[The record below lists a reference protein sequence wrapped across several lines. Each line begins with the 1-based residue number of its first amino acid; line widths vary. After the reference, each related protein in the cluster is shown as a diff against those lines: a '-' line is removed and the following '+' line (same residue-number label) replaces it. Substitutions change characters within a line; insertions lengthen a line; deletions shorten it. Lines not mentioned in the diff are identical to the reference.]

1 MYILTSAPTLADLQ
15 WNMVLGGF
23 GLFMFGIKFVG
34 DGLKSLAGDKL
45 RDYINKYTSKT
56 WMALI
61 IGVVITI
68 LIQSSSATT
77 AITIGL
83 VRAGLMKLE
92 QAAGVV
98 IGANIGTTITAF
110 LIGLKIERFSLYFVF
125 LGGTILSFANKKQS
139 RHIGEVLIGFGAL
152 FYGLQIM
159 GDSLKMLKDVPEFIM
174 FAEAMSNNAFLS
186 LAAGTILTA
195 LIQGSAAT
203 IGVIQKIYESG
214 GMTLIAALPFVF
226 GSNIGTT
233 ITGAFAAIGGTPESK
248 RTALLHTV
256 FNIIGTT
263 IGMVLLVPYAGF
275 INWLSTEFGVAPM
288 MQIAVSHI
296 IFNVG
301 ATCVFF
307 PFTKAMCRFVT
318 LVIKGEDAEPLEV
331 STDALDTALIYQL
344 PSSALSIAQNLT
356 VQMSNIVIKLCN
368 DARNYLVDKT
378 ETSKENVAQAEQ
390 VINDLDTK
398 ITNYLI
404 EISKQELSDS
414 EMKQYTANL
423 QIVKNLERIA
433 DLGTNLIEFYEMVFD
448 AKETFSNPAIEEIC
462 SMSDR
467 LLDMIHLSIMTFE
480 DESENAFIMLKDHEE
495 KLDAMEYSY
504 RQLHFK
510 RIRDKECTSTVAGS
524 VYCDILGTIE
534 RMGDHTINIAR
545 SALEVPSHTEIKKE
559 HLN

>member
-1 MYILTSAPTLADLQ
+1 
-15 WNMVLGGF
+15 
-23 GLFMFGIKFVG
+23 MFGIKFVG

-61 IGVVITI
+61 IGIVITV

-110 LIGLKIERFSLYFVF
+110 LIGLKIERYSLYFVF
-125 LGGTILSFANKKQS
+125 LGGTILSFANKKHS

-159 GDSLKMLKDVPEFIM
+159 GDSLKMLKDVPEFIA
-174 FAEAMSNNAFLS
+174 FAEAMSNNSFLS
-186 LAAGTILTA
+186 LMAGTLLTA

-233 ITGAFAAIGGTPESK
+233 ITGAFAALGGTTAAK

-263 IGMVLLVPYAGF
+263 IGMILLVPYTNF
-275 INWLSTEFGVAPM
+275 ILFLNQQFGIPPM
-288 MQIAVSHI
+288 MQIAVAHI

-307 PFTKAMCRFVT
+307 PFTKSMCKFVS
-318 LVIKGEDAEPLEV
+318 LVIKGEEGEQLEIK
-331 STDALDTALIYQL
+331 TDSLDTALIYQL
-344 PSSALSIAQNLT
+344 PSSALTVAKNLT
-356 VQMSNIVIKLCN
+356 IEMSHVVIKQCN
-368 DARNYLVDKT
+368 DARNYLFDQSD
-378 ETSKENVAQAEQ
+378 TSKENVTQAEQ

-423 QIVKNLERIA
+423 QIVKNLERIG
-433 DLGTNLIEFYEMVFD
+433 DLSTNLAEFFEMVFE
-448 AKETFSNPAIEEIC
+448 AKETFSDIAKEEI
-462 SMSDR
+462 SLMSDK
-467 LLDMIHLSIMTFE
+467 LLDMIHLSIMTFV
-480 DESENAFIMLKDHEE
+480 DESENAYIMLRDNEE
-495 KLDAMEYSY
+495 KLDAMEYDF
-504 RQLHFK
+504 RQFHFK
-510 RIRDKECTSTVAGS
+510 RVRDKECTSTVAGS
-524 VYCDILGTIE
+524 VYCDILGTLE

-545 SALEVPSHTEIKKE
+545 SALEVPSHIELKKE

>member
-1 MYILTSAPTLADLQ
+1 MNLLTAAPTFADLQ

-61 IGVVITI
+61 IGIVITV

-139 RHIGEVLIGFGAL
+139 RHIGEVLIGFGGL

-174 FAEAMSNNAFLS
+174 FAEAMSNNSFLS
-186 LAAGTILTA
+186 LMAGTLLTA

-214 GMTLIAALPFVF
+214 GMTLMAALPFVF
-226 GSNIGTT
+226 GSNIGPT
-233 ITGAFAAIGGTPESK
+233 ITGAFAAIGGTTESK
-248 RTALLHTV
+248 RTALLHTF
-256 FNIIGTT
+256 FNVIGTT
-263 IGMVLLVPYAGF
+263 IGMILLVPYVGF
-275 INWLSTEFGVAPM
+275 IQFLSDKMGVPPM

-307 PFTKAMCRFVT
+307 PFTKQMCKLVSM
-318 LVIKGEDAEPLEV
+318 VIKGEEAEQLDIN
-331 STDALDTALIYQL
+331 TDVLDPALIQL
-344 PSSALSIAQNLT
+344 PSTALSVAQNLT
-356 VQMSNIVIKLCN
+356 VTMSNIVIKLIN
-368 DARNYLVDKT
+368 DAKIYLIEKT
-378 ETSKENVAQAEQ
+378 STAKESVEQAEQ

-404 EISKQELSDS
+404 EISKRELNDV

-423 QIVKNLERIA
+423 QIVKNLERIG
-433 DLGTNLIEFYEMVFD
+433 DLGTNLIEFYQMVHE
-448 AKETFSNPAIEEIC
+448 AKESFSPEAIEEI
-462 SMSDR
+462 SGMSDR
-467 LLDMIHLSIMTFE
+467 LLDMVHLGIMTFE
-480 DESENAFIMLKDHEE
+480 DKSTNAFVMLKDNEE
-495 KLDAMEYSY
+495 KLDSMEYNY
-504 RQLHFK
+504 RQLHFN
-510 RIRDKECTSTVAGS
+510 RIRDKQCTSTVAGS
-524 VYCDILGTIE
+524 IYCDILGTLE
-534 RMGDHTINIAR
+534 RMGDHTVNIAR
-545 SALEVPSHTEIKKE
+545 SALEVPSHIEVKKD

>member
-275 INWLSTEFGVAPM
+275 ISWLSTEFGVAPM

-524 VYCDILGTIE
+524 VYCDILGTLE

>member
-1 MYILTSAPTLADLQ
+1 MYILTTAPTLADLQ

-61 IGVVITI
+61 IGIVITV

-125 LGGTILSFANKKQS
+125 LGGTILSFANKKQA

-159 GDSLKMLKDVPEFIM
+159 GDSLKMLKDVPEFVA

-186 LAAGTILTA
+186 LMAGTLLTA

-233 ITGAFAAIGGTPESK
+233 ITGAFAAIGGTPEAK
-248 RTALLHTV
+248 RTALLHTF

-263 IGMVLLVPYAGF
+263 IGMILLVPYAGF
-275 INWLSTEFGVAPM
+275 IQWLSTEFAVAPM

-301 ATCVFF
+301 ATCVFY
-307 PFTKAMCRFVT
+307 PFTKQMCKFVS
-318 LVIKGEDAEPLEV
+318 LVIKGDESDRVEV
-331 STDALDTALIYQL
+331 STESLDTALIYQL
-344 PSSALSIAQNLT
+344 PSSALSVAQNLT
-356 VQMSNIVIKLCN
+356 VQMSNVAIKLVN
-368 DARNYLVDKT
+368 DTKTYLIEKT
-378 ETSKENVAQAEQ
+378 SSAKESVEQAEQ
-390 VINDLDTK
+390 VINDLDSH

-404 EISKQELSDS
+404 EISKVELSDL

-423 QIVKNLERIA
+423 QVVKNLERIG
-433 DLGTNLIEFYEMVFD
+433 DLGTNLIEFYEMVFE
-448 AKETFSNPAIEEIC
+448 AKEAFSQEALQEIS
-462 SMSDR
+462 SMTDR
-467 LLDMIHLSIMTFE
+467 LLDMIHLSLMTFE
-480 DESENAFIMLKDHEE
+480 DESENAYVMLQDNENKIDS
-495 KLDAMEYSY
+495 MEYDY

-524 VYCDILGTIE
+524 VYCDILGTLE
-534 RMGDHTINIAR
+534 RIGDHTMNIAR
-545 SALEVPSHTEIKKE
+545 CSLELPSHTEVKTS

>member
-1 MYILTSAPTLADLQ
+1 MNLLTAAPTFADLQ

-61 IGVVITI
+61 IGIVITV

-125 LGGTILSFANKKQS
+125 LGGTIISFANKKQS
-139 RHIGEVLIGFGAL
+139 RHIAEVLIGFGAL

-159 GDSLKMLKDVPEFIM
+159 GDSLKMLKDVPEFIA
-174 FAEAMSNNAFLS
+174 FAEAMSNNSFLS
-186 LAAGTILTA
+186 LMAGTLLTA

-214 GMTLIAALPFVF
+214 GMTLMAALPFVF

-233 ITGAFAAIGGTPESK
+233 ITGAFAAIGGTTASK

-263 IGMVLLVPYAGF
+263 IGMILLVPYVGF
-275 INWLSTEFGVAPM
+275 IQWLSNSFGVPPM

-296 IFNVG
+296 IFNVS

-307 PFTKAMCRFVT
+307 PFTKQMCKFVS
-318 LVIKGEDAEPLEV
+318 LIIKGEEAEQLEIN
-331 STDALDTALIYQL
+331 TDVLDPALIQL
-344 PSSALSIAQNLT
+344 PSTALSVTQNLT
-356 VQMSNIVIKLCN
+356 VQMSNIVIKLIN
-368 DARNYLVDKT
+368 DAKIYLIEKT
-378 ETSKENVAQAEQ
+378 DTAKENVEQAEQ
-390 VINDLDTK
+390 AINEMDTK

-404 EISKQELSDS
+404 EISKQELSDI

-423 QIVKNLERIA
+423 QIVKNLERIG
-433 DLGTNLIEFYEMVFD
+433 DLGTNLIEFYEMVHE
-448 AKETFSNPAIEEIC
+448 AKESFSDEAIAEIS

-467 LLDMIHLSIMTFE
+467 LLDMVHLSVMTFE
-480 DESENAFIMLKDHEE
+480 DRSENAFVMLKDNEE
-495 KLDAMEYSY
+495 KLDSMEYTY

-510 RIRDKECTSTVAGS
+510 RIRDKECTSTVAVS
-524 VYCDILGTIE
+524 VYCDILGTLE

>member
-1 MYILTSAPTLADLQ
+1 MNLLTAAPTFADLQ

-61 IGVVITI
+61 IGIVITV

-139 RHIGEVLIGFGAL
+139 RHIGEVLIGFGGL

-174 FAEAMSNNAFLS
+174 FAEAMSNNSFLS
-186 LAAGTILTA
+186 LMAGTLLTA

-214 GMTLIAALPFVF
+214 GMTLMAALPFVF

-233 ITGAFAAIGGTPESK
+233 ITGAFAAIGGTTESK
-248 RTALLHTV
+248 RTALLHTF
-256 FNIIGTT
+256 FNVIGTT
-263 IGMVLLVPYAGF
+263 IGMILLVPYVGF
-275 INWLSTEFGVAPM
+275 IQFLSDKMGVPPM

-307 PFTKAMCRFVT
+307 PFTKQMCKLVSM
-318 LVIKGEDAEPLEV
+318 VIKGEEAEQLDIN
-331 STDALDTALIYQL
+331 TDVLDPALIQL
-344 PSSALSIAQNLT
+344 PSTALSVAQNLT
-356 VQMSNIVIKLCN
+356 VTMSNIVIKLIN
-368 DARNYLVDKT
+368 DAKTYLIEKT
-378 ETSKENVAQAEQ
+378 STAKESVEQAEQ

-398 ITNYLI
+398 ISNYLI
-404 EISKQELSDS
+404 EISKRELNDV

-423 QIVKNLERIA
+423 QIVKNLERIG
-433 DLGTNLIEFYEMVFD
+433 DLGTNLIEFYQMVHE
-448 AKETFSNPAIEEIC
+448 AKESFSPEAVEEIS

-467 LLDMIHLSIMTFE
+467 LLDMVHLGIMTFE
-480 DESENAFIMLKDHEE
+480 DKSTNAFVMLKDNEE
-495 KLDAMEYSY
+495 KLDSMEYNY
-504 RQLHFK
+504 RQLHFN
-510 RIRDKECTSTVAGS
+510 RIRDKQCTSTVAGS
-524 VYCDILGTIE
+524 IYCDILGTLE
-534 RMGDHTINIAR
+534 RMGDHTVNIAR
-545 SALEVPSHTEIKKE
+545 SALEVPSHIEVKKD

>member
-1 MYILTSAPTLADLQ
+1 MNLLTAAPTFADLQ

-61 IGVVITI
+61 IGIVITV

-139 RHIGEVLIGFGAL
+139 RHIGEVLIGFGGL

-174 FAEAMSNNAFLS
+174 FAEAMSNNSFLS
-186 LAAGTILTA
+186 LMAGTLLTA

-214 GMTLIAALPFVF
+214 GMTLMAALPFVF

-233 ITGAFAAIGGTPESK
+233 ITGAFAAIGGTTESK
-248 RTALLHTV
+248 RTALLHTF
-256 FNIIGTT
+256 FNVIGTT
-263 IGMVLLVPYAGF
+263 IGMILLVPYVGVIQF
-275 INWLSTEFGVAPM
+275 LSDKMGVPPM

-307 PFTKAMCRFVT
+307 PFTKQMCKLVSM
-318 LVIKGEDAEPLEV
+318 VIKGEEAEQLDIN
-331 STDALDTALIYQL
+331 TDVLDPALIQL
-344 PSSALSIAQNLT
+344 PSTALSVAQNLT
-356 VQMSNIVIKLCN
+356 VTMSNIVIKLIN
-368 DARNYLVDKT
+368 DAKIYLIEKT
-378 ETSKENVAQAEQ
+378 STAKESVEQAEQ

-404 EISKQELSDS
+404 EISKRELNDV

-423 QIVKNLERIA
+423 QIVKNLERIG
-433 DLGTNLIEFYEMVFD
+433 DLGTNLIEFYQMVHE
-448 AKETFSNPAIEEIC
+448 AKESFSPEAIEEI
-462 SMSDR
+462 SGMSDR
-467 LLDMIHLSIMTFE
+467 LLDMVHLGIMTFE
-480 DESENAFIMLKDHEE
+480 DKSTNAFVMLKDNEE
-495 KLDAMEYSY
+495 KLDSMEYNY
-504 RQLHFK
+504 RQLHFN
-510 RIRDKECTSTVAGS
+510 RIRDKQCTSTVAGS
-524 VYCDILGTIE
+524 IYCDILGTLE
-534 RMGDHTINIAR
+534 RMGDHTVNIAR
-545 SALEVPSHTEIKKE
+545 SALEVPSHIEVKKD

>member
-1 MYILTSAPTLADLQ
+1 MNLLTAAPTFADLQ

-61 IGVVITI
+61 IGIVITV

-139 RHIGEVLIGFGAL
+139 RHIGEVLIGFGGL

-174 FAEAMSNNAFLS
+174 FAEAMSNNSFLS
-186 LAAGTILTA
+186 LMAGTLLTA

-214 GMTLIAALPFVF
+214 GMTLMAALPFVF

-233 ITGAFAAIGGTPESK
+233 ITGAFAAIGGTTESK
-248 RTALLHTV
+248 RTALLHTF
-256 FNIIGTT
+256 FNVIGTT
-263 IGMVLLVPYAGF
+263 IGMILLVPYVGF
-275 INWLSTEFGVAPM
+275 IQFLSDKMGVPPM

-307 PFTKAMCRFVT
+307 PFTKQMCKLVSM
-318 LVIKGEDAEPLEV
+318 VIKGEEAEQLDIN
-331 STDALDTALIYQL
+331 TDVLDPALIQL
-344 PSSALSIAQNLT
+344 PSTALSVAQNLT
-356 VQMSNIVIKLCN
+356 VTMSNIVIKLIN
-368 DARNYLVDKT
+368 DAKIYLIEKT
-378 ETSKENVAQAEQ
+378 STAKESVEQAEQ

-404 EISKQELSDS
+404 EISKRELNDV

-423 QIVKNLERIA
+423 QIVKNLERIG
-433 DLGTNLIEFYEMVFD
+433 DLGTNLIEFYQMVHE
-448 AKETFSNPAIEEIC
+448 AKESFSPEAVEEI
-462 SMSDR
+462 SGMSDR
-467 LLDMIHLSIMTFE
+467 LLDMVHLGIMTFE
-480 DESENAFIMLKDHEE
+480 DKSTNAFVMLKDNEE
-495 KLDAMEYSY
+495 KLDSMEYNY
-504 RQLHFK
+504 RQLHFN
-510 RIRDKECTSTVAGS
+510 RIRDKQCTSTVAGS
-524 VYCDILGTIE
+524 IYCDILGTLE
-534 RMGDHTINIAR
+534 RMGDHTVNIAR
-545 SALEVPSHTEIKKE
+545 SALEVPSHIEVKKD

>member
-1 MYILTSAPTLADLQ
+1 MNLLTAAPTFADLQ

-61 IGVVITI
+61 IGIVITV

-139 RHIGEVLIGFGAL
+139 RHIGEVLIGFGGL

-174 FAEAMSNNAFLS
+174 FAEAMSNNSFLS
-186 LAAGTILTA
+186 LMAGTLLTA

-214 GMTLIAALPFVF
+214 GMTLMAALPFVF

-233 ITGAFAAIGGTPESK
+233 ITGAFAAIGGTTESK
-248 RTALLHTV
+248 RTALLHTF
-256 FNIIGTT
+256 FNVIGTT
-263 IGMVLLVPYAGF
+263 IGMILLVPYVGF
-275 INWLSTEFGVAPM
+275 IQFLSDKMGVPPM

-307 PFTKAMCRFVT
+307 PFTKQMCKLVSM
-318 LVIKGEDAEPLEV
+318 VIKGEEAEQLDIN
-331 STDALDTALIYQL
+331 TDVLDPALIQL
-344 PSSALSIAQNLT
+344 PSTALSVAQNLT
-356 VQMSNIVIKLCN
+356 VTMSNIVIKLIN
-368 DARNYLVDKT
+368 DAKIYLIEKT
-378 ETSKENVAQAEQ
+378 STAKESVEQAEQ

-404 EISKQELSDS
+404 EISKRELNDI

-423 QIVKNLERIA
+423 QIVKNLERIG
-433 DLGTNLIEFYEMVFD
+433 DLGTNLIEFYQMVHE
-448 AKETFSNPAIEEIC
+448 AKESFSPEAVEEI
-462 SMSDR
+462 SGMSDR
-467 LLDMIHLSIMTFE
+467 LLDMVHLGIMTFE
-480 DESENAFIMLKDHEE
+480 DKSTNAFVMLKDNEE
-495 KLDAMEYSY
+495 KLDSMEYNY
-504 RQLHFK
+504 RQLHFN
-510 RIRDKECTSTVAGS
+510 RIRDKQCTSTVAGS
-524 VYCDILGTIE
+524 IYCDILGTLE
-534 RMGDHTINIAR
+534 RMGDHTVNIAR
-545 SALEVPSHTEIKKE
+545 SALEVPSHIEVKKD

>member
-378 ETSKENVAQAEQ
+378 ESSKENVAQAEQ

-448 AKETFSNPAIEEIC
+448 AKETFSDPAIEEIC
-462 SMSDR
+462 SMSDC

-524 VYCDILGTIE
+524 VYCDILGTLE

>member
-1 MYILTSAPTLADLQ
+1 MYILTAAPSFADLQ

-61 IGVVITI
+61 IGIVITV

-125 LGGTILSFANKKQS
+125 LGGTILSFANKKHS

-159 GDSLKMLKDVPEFIM
+159 GDSLKMLKDVPEFIT
-174 FAEAMSNNAFLS
+174 FAEAMSNNSFLS
-186 LAAGTILTA
+186 LMAGTLLTA

-233 ITGAFAAIGGTPESK
+233 ITGAFAALGGTTAAK

-263 IGMVLLVPYAGF
+263 IGMILLVPYTNF
-275 INWLSTEFGVAPM
+275 ILLLNEHFGIPPM
-288 MQIAVSHI
+288 MQIAVAHI

-301 ATCVFF
+301 ATLVFF
-307 PFTKAMCRFVT
+307 PFTKQMCKLVS
-318 LVIKGEDAEPLEV
+318 LVIKGEEGEQLEV
-331 STDALDTALIYQL
+331 KTDSLDTALIYQL
-344 PSSALSIAQNLT
+344 PSSALSVAQNLT
-356 VQMSNIVIKLCN
+356 VDMSNVVIKQCN
-368 DARNYLVDKT
+368 DARNYLLDKSDT
-378 ETSKENVAQAEQ
+378 NKENVIQAEQ

-398 ITNYLI
+398 ITSYLI
-404 EISKQELSDS
+404 EISKQELSDV

-423 QIVKNLERIA
+423 QIVKNLERIG
-433 DLGTNLIEFYEMVFD
+433 DLGTNLAEFFEMVFE
-448 AKETFSNPAIEEIC
+448 AKESFSDIAKEEISAMC
-462 SMSDR
+462 DK
-467 LLDMIHLSIMTFE
+467 LLDMIHLSIMAFV
-480 DESENAFIMLKDHEE
+480 DESENAYIMLRENEE
-495 KLDAMEYSY
+495 KLDTMEYDF

-510 RIRDKECTSTVAGS
+510 RVRDKECTSTVAGS
-524 VYCDILGTIE
+524 VYCDILGTLE
-534 RMGDHTINIAR
+534 RMGDHAVNIAR
-545 SALEVPSHTEIKKE
+545 SALEVPAHTEIKKE

>member
-1 MYILTSAPTLADLQ
+1 MYILTAAPTLADLQ

-61 IGVVITI
+61 IGIVITI

-125 LGGTILSFANKKQS
+125 LGGTILSFANKKHS

-159 GDSLKMLKDVPEFIM
+159 GDSLKMLKDVPEFIA

-186 LAAGTILTA
+186 LMAGTLLTA

-214 GMTLIAALPFVF
+214 GMTLMAALPFVF

-256 FNIIGTT
+256 FNIIGTA
-263 IGMVLLVPYAGF
+263 IGMVLLVPYVGF
-275 INWLSTEFGVAPM
+275 LEWLSASFNVPAM
-288 MQIAVSHI
+288 MQIAVAHI

-307 PFTKAMCRFVT
+307 PFTKQMCKFVT
-318 LVIKGEDAEPLEV
+318 MVIKGDEAERLEIE
-331 STDALDTALIYQL
+331 TDVLDTALIYQL
-344 PSSALSIAQNLT
+344 PSSALSVAQNLT
-356 VQMSNIVIKLCN
+356 VQMSNVVIKLCN
-368 DARNYLVDKT
+368 DARNYLFDKS
-378 ETSKENVAQAEQ
+378 ETSRENVMQAEQ

-404 EISKQELSDS
+404 EISKQELSDI

-423 QIVKNLERIA
+423 QIVKNLERIG
-433 DLGTNLIEFYEMVFD
+433 DLGTNLIEFFEMVYD
-448 AKETFSNPAIEEIC
+448 AKESFSEEAKNEI
-462 SMSDR
+462 SAMSDR
-467 LLDMIHLSIMTFE
+467 LLDMIHLSMMAFQ
-480 DESENAFIMLKDHEE
+480 DESENAYVMLRDNEE
-495 KLDAMEYSY
+495 KLDSMEYDY
-504 RQLHFK
+504 RQLHFG
-510 RIRDKECTSTVAGS
+510 RIRDKQCTSTVAGS
-524 VYCDILGTIE
+524 VYCDILGTLE
-534 RMGDHTINIAR
+534 RMGDHTVNIAR
-545 SALEVPSHTEIKKE
+545 SALEVPAHTEVKKD

>member
-1 MYILTSAPTLADLQ
+1 MNLLTAAPTFADLQ

-61 IGVVITI
+61 IGIVITV

-139 RHIGEVLIGFGAL
+139 RHIGEVLIGFGGL

-174 FAEAMSNNAFLS
+174 FAEAMSNNSFLS
-186 LAAGTILTA
+186 LMAGTLLTA

-214 GMTLIAALPFVF
+214 GMTLMAALPFVF

-233 ITGAFAAIGGTPESK
+233 ITGAFAAIGGTTESK
-248 RTALLHTV
+248 RTALLHTF
-256 FNIIGTT
+256 FNVIGTT
-263 IGMVLLVPYAGF
+263 IGMILLVPYVGF
-275 INWLSTEFGVAPM
+275 IQFLSDKMGVPPM

-307 PFTKAMCRFVT
+307 PFTKQMCKLVSM
-318 LVIKGEDAEPLEV
+318 VIKGEEAEQLDIN
-331 STDALDTALIYQL
+331 TDVLDPALIQL
-344 PSSALSIAQNLT
+344 PSTALSVAQNLT
-356 VQMSNIVIKLCN
+356 VTMSNIVIKLIN
-368 DARNYLVDKT
+368 DAKTYLIEKT
-378 ETSKENVAQAEQ
+378 STAKESVEQAEQ

-398 ITNYLI
+398 ISNYLI
-404 EISKQELSDS
+404 EISKRQLNDV

-423 QIVKNLERIA
+423 QIVKNLERIG
-433 DLGTNLIEFYEMVFD
+433 DLGTNLIEFYQMVHE
-448 AKETFSNPAIEEIC
+448 AKESFSPEAVEEI
-462 SMSDR
+462 SGMSDR
-467 LLDMIHLSIMTFE
+467 LLDMVHLGIMTFE
-480 DESENAFIMLKDHEE
+480 DKSTNAFVMLKDNEE
-495 KLDAMEYSY
+495 KLDSMEYNY
-504 RQLHFK
+504 RQLHFN
-510 RIRDKECTSTVAGS
+510 RIRDKQCTSTVAGS
-524 VYCDILGTIE
+524 IYCDILGTLE
-534 RMGDHTINIAR
+534 RMGDHTVNIAR
-545 SALEVPSHTEIKKE
+545 SALEVPSHIEVKKD

>member
-1 MYILTSAPTLADLQ
+1 MNLLTAAPTFADLQ

-61 IGVVITI
+61 IGIVITV

-125 LGGTILSFANKKQS
+125 LGGTILSFANKKQA
-139 RHIGEVLIGFGAL
+139 RHIGEVLIGFGGL

-174 FAEAMSNNAFLS
+174 FAEAMSNNSFLS
-186 LAAGTILTA
+186 LLAGTLLTA

-214 GMTLIAALPFVF
+214 GMTLMAALPFVF

-233 ITGAFAAIGGTPESK
+233 ITGAFAAIGGTTESK
-248 RTALLHTV
+248 RTALLHTF
-256 FNIIGTT
+256 FNVIGTT
-263 IGMVLLVPYAGF
+263 IGMILLVPYVGF
-275 INWLSTEFGVAPM
+275 IQFLSDKMGVPPM

-307 PFTKAMCRFVT
+307 PFTKQMCKLVSM
-318 LVIKGEDAEPLEV
+318 VIKGEEAEQLDIN
-331 STDALDTALIYQL
+331 TDVLDPALIQL
-344 PSSALSIAQNLT
+344 PSTALSVSQNLT
-356 VQMSNIVIKLCN
+356 VTMSNIVIKLIN
-368 DARNYLVDKT
+368 DAKIYLIEKT
-378 ETSKENVAQAEQ
+378 STAKESVEQAEQ

-404 EISKQELSDS
+404 EISKRELNDV

-423 QIVKNLERIA
+423 QIVKNLERIG
-433 DLGTNLIEFYEMVFD
+433 DLGTNLIEFYEMVHE
-448 AKETFSNPAIEEIC
+448 AKENFSPEAVEEIS

-467 LLDMIHLSIMTFE
+467 LLDMVHLGVMTFE
-480 DESENAFIMLKDHEE
+480 DKSENAFVMLKDNEE
-495 KLDAMEYSY
+495 KLDNMEYNY

-510 RIRDKECTSTVAGS
+510 RIRDKQCTSTVAGS
-524 VYCDILGTIE
+524 IYCDILGTLE
-534 RMGDHTINIAR
+534 RMGDHTVNIAR
-545 SALEVPSHTEIKKE
+545 SALEVPSHTEIKKD

>member
-1 MYILTSAPTLADLQ
+1 MVLLTTAPSLADIQ

-23 GLFMFGIKFVG
+23 GLFMFGIKFTG

-61 IGVVITI
+61 IGIIITI

-159 GDSLKMLKDVPEFIM
+159 GDSLKMLKDVPEFIA

-214 GMTLIAALPFVF
+214 GITLIAALPFVF

-263 IGMVLLVPYAGF
+263 IGMILLVPYAGF
-275 INWLSTEFGVAPM
+275 ISWLNTEFGIPPM

-301 ATCVFF
+301 ATCVFY
-307 PFTKAMCRFVT
+307 PFTKQMCRFVS
-318 LVIKGEDAEPLEV
+318 LVIKGEDAEAIEV

-344 PSSALSIAQNLT
+344 PSSALSVAQNLT
-356 VQMSNIVIKLCN
+356 VQMSNVVIKLTH
-368 DARNYLVDKT
+368 DARNYLFDKS
-378 ETSKENVAQAEQ
+378 ETSKENVSQAEQ
-390 VINDLDTK
+390 VVNDLDTK

-404 EISKQELSDS
+404 EISKQELSDA

-433 DLGTNLIEFYEMVFD
+433 DLGTNLIEFYEMVFE
-448 AKETFSNPAIEEIC
+448 AKEEFSQQAKEEIS

-467 LLDMIHLSIMTFE
+467 LLDMIHLSIMAFE
-480 DESENAFIMLKDHEE
+480 DESENAYIMLRDHEE
-495 KLDAMEYSY
+495 KLDAMEYDY

-524 VYCDILGTIE
+524 VYCDILGTLE

-545 SALEVPSHTEIKKE
+545 SALEVPAHTEVKKE

>member
-1 MYILTSAPTLADLQ
+1 MNLLTAAPTFADLQ

-61 IGVVITI
+61 IGIVITV

-139 RHIGEVLIGFGAL
+139 RHIGEVLIGFGGL

-174 FAEAMSNNAFLS
+174 FAEAMSNNSFLS
-186 LAAGTILTA
+186 LMAGTLLTA

-214 GMTLIAALPFVF
+214 GMTLMAALPFVF

-233 ITGAFAAIGGTPESK
+233 ITGAFAAIGGTTESK
-248 RTALLHTV
+248 RTALLHTF
-256 FNIIGTT
+256 FNVIGTT
-263 IGMVLLVPYAGF
+263 IGMILLVPYVGF
-275 INWLSTEFGVAPM
+275 IQFLSDKMCVPPM

-307 PFTKAMCRFVT
+307 PFTKQMCKLVSM
-318 LVIKGEDAEPLEV
+318 VIKGEEAEQLDIN
-331 STDALDTALIYQL
+331 TDVLDPALIQL
-344 PSSALSIAQNLT
+344 PSTALSVAQNLT
-356 VQMSNIVIKLCN
+356 VTMSNIVIKLIN
-368 DARNYLVDKT
+368 DAKTYLIEKT
-378 ETSKENVAQAEQ
+378 STAKESVEQAEQ

-398 ITNYLI
+398 ISNYLI
-404 EISKQELSDS
+404 EISKRQLNDV

-423 QIVKNLERIA
+423 QIVKNLERIG
-433 DLGTNLIEFYEMVFD
+433 DLGTNLIEFYQMVHE
-448 AKETFSNPAIEEIC
+448 AKESFSPEAVEEIS

-467 LLDMIHLSIMTFE
+467 LLDMVHLGIMTFE
-480 DESENAFIMLKDHEE
+480 DKSTNAFVMLKDNEE
-495 KLDAMEYSY
+495 KLDSMEYNY
-504 RQLHFK
+504 RQLHFN
-510 RIRDKECTSTVAGS
+510 RIRDKQCTSTVAGS
-524 VYCDILGTIE
+524 IYCDILGTLE
-534 RMGDHTINIAR
+534 RMGDHTVNIAR
-545 SALEVPSHTEIKKE
+545 SALEVPSHIEVKKD

>member
-1 MYILTSAPTLADLQ
+1 MNLLTAAPTFADLQ

-61 IGVVITI
+61 IGIVITV

-139 RHIGEVLIGFGAL
+139 RHIGEVLIGFGGL

-174 FAEAMSNNAFLS
+174 FAEAMSNNSFLS
-186 LAAGTILTA
+186 LMAGTLLTA

-214 GMTLIAALPFVF
+214 GMTLMAALPFVF

-233 ITGAFAAIGGTPESK
+233 ITGAFAAIGGTTESK
-248 RTALLHTV
+248 RTALLHTF
-256 FNIIGTT
+256 FNVIGTT
-263 IGMVLLVPYAGF
+263 IGMILLVPYVGF
-275 INWLSTEFGVAPM
+275 IQFLSDKMGVPPM

-307 PFTKAMCRFVT
+307 PFTKQMCKLVSM
-318 LVIKGEDAEPLEV
+318 VIKGEEAEQLDIN
-331 STDALDTALIYQL
+331 TDVLDPALIQL
-344 PSSALSIAQNLT
+344 PSTALSVAQNLT
-356 VQMSNIVIKLCN
+356 VTMSNIVIKLIN
-368 DARNYLVDKT
+368 DAKTYLIEKT
-378 ETSKENVAQAEQ
+378 STAKESVEQAEQ

-398 ITNYLI
+398 ISNYLI
-404 EISKQELSDS
+404 EISKRQLNDV

-423 QIVKNLERIA
+423 QIVKNLERIG
-433 DLGTNLIEFYEMVFD
+433 DLGTNLIEFYQMVHE
-448 AKETFSNPAIEEIC
+448 AKESFSPEAVEEIS

-467 LLDMIHLSIMTFE
+467 LLDMVHLGIMTFE
-480 DESENAFIMLKDHEE
+480 DKSTNAFVMLKDNEE
-495 KLDAMEYSY
+495 KLDSMEYNY
-504 RQLHFK
+504 RQLHFN
-510 RIRDKECTSTVAGS
+510 RIRDKQCTSTVAGS
-524 VYCDILGTIE
+524 IYCDILGTLE
-534 RMGDHTINIAR
+534 RMGDHTVNIAR
-545 SALEVPSHTEIKKE
+545 SALEVPSHIEVKKD

>member
-1 MYILTSAPTLADLQ
+1 
-15 WNMVLGGF
+15 
-23 GLFMFGIKFVG
+23 MFGIKFVG

-61 IGVVITI
+61 IGIVITV

-125 LGGTILSFANKKQS
+125 LGGTILSFANKKHS

-159 GDSLKMLKDVPEFIM
+159 GDSLKMLKDVPEFIT
-174 FAEAMSNNAFLS
+174 FAEAMSNNSFLS
-186 LAAGTILTA
+186 LMAGTLLTA

-233 ITGAFAAIGGTPESK
+233 ITGAFAALGGTTAAK

-263 IGMVLLVPYAGF
+263 IGMILLVPYTNF
-275 INWLSTEFGVAPM
+275 ILFLNQQFGIPPM
-288 MQIAVSHI
+288 MQIAVAHI

-307 PFTKAMCRFVT
+307 PFTKTMCKFVS
-318 LVIKGEDAEPLEV
+318 LVIKGEEGEQLEIK
-331 STDALDTALIYQL
+331 TDSLDTALIYQL
-344 PSSALSIAQNLT
+344 PSSALSVAQNLT
-356 VQMSNIVIKLCN
+356 VEMSHVVIKQCN
-368 DARNYLVDKT
+368 DARNYLFDQSD
-378 ETSKENVAQAEQ
+378 TSKENVTQAEQ

-423 QIVKNLERIA
+423 QIVKNLERIG
-433 DLGTNLIEFYEMVFD
+433 DLSTNLAEFFEMVFE
-448 AKETFSNPAIEEIC
+448 AKETFSDIAKEEI
-462 SMSDR
+462 SLMSDK
-467 LLDMIHLSIMTFE
+467 LLDMIHLSIMTFV
-480 DESENAFIMLKDHEE
+480 DESENAYIMLRDNEE
-495 KLDAMEYSY
+495 KLDAMEYDF

-510 RIRDKECTSTVAGS
+510 RVRDKECTSTVAGS
-524 VYCDILGTIE
+524 VYCDILGTLE
-534 RMGDHTINIAR
+534 RMGDHTVNIAR
-545 SALEVPSHTEIKKE
+545 SSLEVPSHIELKKE

>member
-1 MYILTSAPTLADLQ
+1 MNLLTAAPTFADLQ

-61 IGVVITI
+61 IGIVITV

-139 RHIGEVLIGFGAL
+139 RHIGEVLIGFGGL

-174 FAEAMSNNAFLS
+174 FAEAMSNNSFLS
-186 LAAGTILTA
+186 LMAGTLLTA

-214 GMTLIAALPFVF
+214 GMTLMAALPFVF

-233 ITGAFAAIGGTPESK
+233 ITGAFAAIGGTTESK
-248 RTALLHTV
+248 RTALLHTF
-256 FNIIGTT
+256 FNVIGTT
-263 IGMVLLVPYAGF
+263 IGMILLVPYVGF
-275 INWLSTEFGVAPM
+275 IQFLSDKMGVPPM

-307 PFTKAMCRFVT
+307 PFTKQMCKLVSM
-318 LVIKGEDAEPLEV
+318 VIKGEEAEQLDIN
-331 STDALDTALIYQL
+331 TDVLDPALIQL
-344 PSSALSIAQNLT
+344 PSTALSVAQNLT
-356 VQMSNIVIKLCN
+356 VTMSNIVIKLIN
-368 DARNYLVDKT
+368 DAKTYLIEKT
-378 ETSKENVAQAEQ
+378 STAKESVEQAEQ

-398 ITNYLI
+398 ISNYLI
-404 EISKQELSDS
+404 EISKRELNDV

-423 QIVKNLERIA
+423 QIVKNLERIG
-433 DLGTNLIEFYEMVFD
+433 DLGTNLIEFYQMVHE
-448 AKETFSNPAIEEIC
+448 AKESFSPEAVEEIS

-467 LLDMIHLSIMTFE
+467 LLDMVHLGIMTFE
-480 DESENAFIMLKDHEE
+480 DKSTNAFVMLKDNEE
-495 KLDAMEYSY
+495 KLDSMEYNY
-504 RQLHFK
+504 RQLHFN
-510 RIRDKECTSTVAGS
+510 RIRDKQCTSTVAGS
-524 VYCDILGTIE
+524 IYCDILGTLE
-534 RMGDHTINIAR
+534 RMGDHTVNIAR
-545 SALEVPSHTEIKKE
+545 SALEVPSHIEAKKD

>member
-1 MYILTSAPTLADLQ
+1 MYILTAAPTLADLQ

-61 IGVVITI
+61 IGIVITI

-125 LGGTILSFANKKQS
+125 LGGTILSFANKKHS

-159 GDSLKMLKDVPEFIM
+159 GDSLKMLKDVPEFVM

-186 LAAGTILTA
+186 LTAGTILTA

-263 IGMVLLVPYAGF
+263 IGMILLIPYAGF
-275 INWLSTEFGVAPM
+275 IMWLSSEFHVAPM
-288 MQIAVSHI
+288 MQIAVAHI

-307 PFTKAMCRFVT
+307 PLTKQMCKFVT
-318 LVIKGEDAEPLEV
+318 LVIKGDEIEPLEV
-331 STDALDTALIYQL
+331 STDVLDTALIYQL

-356 VQMSNIVIKLCN
+356 VQMSNVVIKLCN
-368 DARNYLVDKT
+368 DARNYLTDKT

-390 VINDLDTK
+390 VVNDLDTK

-404 EISKQELSDS
+404 EISKQELSDT

-433 DLGTNLIEFYEMVFD
+433 DLGTNLVEFYEMVFE
-448 AKETFSNPAIEEIC
+448 AKETFSDPAVEEIC

-480 DESENAFIMLKDHEE
+480 DESENAFIMLRDNEE

-524 VYCDILGTIE
+524 IYCDILGTLE

-545 SALEVPSHTEIKKE
+545 SALEVPSHTEIKKG
-559 HLN
+559 HMN

>member
-1 MYILTSAPTLADLQ
+1 MYILTTAPTFGDLQ

-61 IGVVITI
+61 IGIVITV

-110 LIGLKIERFSLYFVF
+110 LIGLKIERYSLYFVF
-125 LGGTILSFANKKQS
+125 LGGTILSFANKKHS

-159 GDSLKMLKDVPEFIM
+159 GDSLKMLKDVPEFIA
-174 FAEAMSNNAFLS
+174 FAEAMSNNSFLS
-186 LAAGTILTA
+186 LMAGTLLTA

-233 ITGAFAAIGGTPESK
+233 ITGAFAALGGTTAAK

-263 IGMVLLVPYAGF
+263 IGMILLVPYTNF
-275 INWLSTEFGVAPM
+275 ILFLNQQFGIPPM
-288 MQIAVSHI
+288 MQIAVAHI

-307 PFTKAMCRFVT
+307 PFTKSMCKFVS
-318 LVIKGEDAEPLEV
+318 LVIKGEEGEQLEIK
-331 STDALDTALIYQL
+331 TDSLDTALIYQL
-344 PSSALSIAQNLT
+344 PSSALTVAKNLT
-356 VQMSNIVIKLCN
+356 IEMSHVVIKQCN
-368 DARNYLVDKT
+368 DARNYLFDQSD
-378 ETSKENVAQAEQ
+378 TSKENVTQAEQ

-423 QIVKNLERIA
+423 QIVKNLERIG
-433 DLGTNLIEFYEMVFD
+433 DLSTNLAEFFEMVFE
-448 AKETFSNPAIEEIC
+448 AKETFSDIAKEEI
-462 SMSDR
+462 SLMSDK
-467 LLDMIHLSIMTFE
+467 LLDMIHLSIMTFV
-480 DESENAFIMLKDHEE
+480 DESENAYIMLRDNEE
-495 KLDAMEYSY
+495 KLDAMEYDF
-504 RQLHFK
+504 RQFHFK
-510 RIRDKECTSTVAGS
+510 RVRDKECTSTVAGS
-524 VYCDILGTIE
+524 VYCDILGTLE

-545 SALEVPSHTEIKKE
+545 SALEVPSHIELKKE

>member
-1 MYILTSAPTLADLQ
+1 MNLLTAAPTFADLQ

-61 IGVVITI
+61 IGIVITV

-139 RHIGEVLIGFGAL
+139 RHIGEVLIGFGGL

-174 FAEAMSNNAFLS
+174 FAEAMSNNSFLS
-186 LAAGTILTA
+186 LMAGTLLTA

-214 GMTLIAALPFVF
+214 GMTLMAALPFVF

-233 ITGAFAAIGGTPESK
+233 ITGAFAAIGGTTESK
-248 RTALLHTV
+248 RTALLHTF
-256 FNIIGTT
+256 FNVIGTT
-263 IGMVLLVPYAGF
+263 IGMILLVPYVGF
-275 INWLSTEFGVAPM
+275 IQFLSDKMGVPPM

-307 PFTKAMCRFVT
+307 PFTKQMCKLVSM
-318 LVIKGEDAEPLEV
+318 VIKGEEAEQLDIN
-331 STDALDTALIYQL
+331 TDVLDPALIQL
-344 PSSALSIAQNLT
+344 PSTALSVAQNLT
-356 VQMSNIVIKLCN
+356 VTMSNIVIKLIN
-368 DARNYLVDKT
+368 DAKIYLIEKT
-378 ETSKENVAQAEQ
+378 STAKESVEQAEQ

-404 EISKQELSDS
+404 EISKRELNDV

-423 QIVKNLERIA
+423 QIVKNLERIG
-433 DLGTNLIEFYEMVFD
+433 DLGTNLIEFYQMVHE
-448 AKETFSNPAIEEIC
+448 AKESFSPEAIEEI
-462 SMSDR
+462 SGMSDR
-467 LLDMIHLSIMTFE
+467 LLDMVHLGIMTFE
-480 DESENAFIMLKDHEE
+480 DKSTNAFVMLKDNEE
-495 KLDAMEYSY
+495 KLDSMEYNY
-504 RQLHFK
+504 RQLHFN
-510 RIRDKECTSTVAGS
+510 RIRDKQCTSTVAGS
-524 VYCDILGTIE
+524 IYCDILGTLE
-534 RMGDHTINIAR
+534 RMGDHTVNIAR
-545 SALEVPSHTEIKKE
+545 SALEVPSHIEVKKD

>member
-1 MYILTSAPTLADLQ
+1 
-15 WNMVLGGF
+15 MVLGGF

-61 IGVVITI
+61 IGIVITV

-125 LGGTILSFANKKQS
+125 LGGTILSFANKKHS

-159 GDSLKMLKDVPEFIM
+159 GDSLKMLKDVPEFIA
-174 FAEAMSNNAFLS
+174 FAEAMSNNSFLS
-186 LAAGTILTA
+186 LMAGTLLTA

-233 ITGAFAAIGGTPESK
+233 ITGAFAALGGTTAAK

-263 IGMVLLVPYAGF
+263 IGMILLVPYTNF
-275 INWLSTEFGVAPM
+275 ILFLNQQFGIPPM
-288 MQIAVSHI
+288 MQIAVAHI

-307 PFTKAMCRFVT
+307 PFTKTMCKFVS
-318 LVIKGEDAEPLEV
+318 LVIKGEEGEQLEIK
-331 STDALDTALIYQL
+331 TDSLDTALIYQL
-344 PSSALSIAQNLT
+344 PSSALSVAQNLT
-356 VQMSNIVIKLCN
+356 VEMSHVVIKQCN
-368 DARNYLVDKT
+368 DARNYLFDQSD
-378 ETSKENVAQAEQ
+378 TSKENVTQAEQ

-423 QIVKNLERIA
+423 QIVKNLERIG
-433 DLGTNLIEFYEMVFD
+433 DLSTNLAEFFEMVFE
-448 AKETFSNPAIEEIC
+448 AKETFSDIAKEEI
-462 SMSDR
+462 SLMSDK
-467 LLDMIHLSIMTFE
+467 LLDMIHLSIMTFV
-480 DESENAFIMLKDHEE
+480 DESENAYIMLRDNEE
-495 KLDAMEYSY
+495 KLDAMEYDF

-510 RIRDKECTSTVAGS
+510 RVRDKECTSTVAGS
-524 VYCDILGTIE
+524 VYCDILGTLE
-534 RMGDHTINIAR
+534 RMGDHTVNIAR
-545 SALEVPSHTEIKKE
+545 SSLEVPSHIELKKE